1 MRWYLIHCKPR
12 QEKLAL
18 LNLARQ
24 GYECYL
30 PMLRQ
35 EKLRQE
41 TLRVEDEPLFP
52 RYLFIRLGEGE
63 RAKSWSPIRST
74 KGVSRLVCFGVEY
87 ANVDDALIEQLRA
100 REASIQAAPEPL
112 FKPGERVRLAETPFS
127 GIEGVYQMADGERRA
142 MLLINILSKPVI
154 VRVSPGSLRKA
165 S

>member
-1 MRWYLIHCKPR
+1 MRWYLIHCKPK
-12 QEKLAL
+12 QEKQAL
-18 LNLARQ
+18 LNLERQ

-41 TLRVEDEPLFP
+41 ILRVEDQPLFP
-52 RYLFIRLGEGE
+52 RYLFIRLGEGD

-74 KGVSRLVCFGVEY
+74 KGVSRLVCFGAEY
-87 ANVDDALIEQLRA
+87 ANVDDALIERLRA
-100 REASIQAAPEPL
+100 REASIQGEPETL
-112 FKPGERVRLAETPFS
+112 FKSGERVLLTEFPFS
-127 GIEGVYQMADGERRA
+127 GIEGVYQMADGERRV